1 MPAKKNVDFAPTLEI
16 YHYVNN
22 TYLTYSKKL
31 NSQRKQAVLDIKNA
45 FVQYLA
51 TIENLDRQH
60 ETTAFPFLTTG
71 LSKKNEPIVIDIDT
85 RLAVFVV
92 MLRAIQK
99 NSSTLPAEYG
109 GVELHFDV
117 PGWPVSTEDRYSQHW
132 TDFIQAAITAFKEG
146 MPDSNLHTWLPKTTQ
161 PSTTV
166 ITPVMEDPIH
176 SPPREIKSILKTSFP
191 APEISPSTTEVPPT
205 ATIIPATSSEETS
218 LPTTKIPPT
227 IIPQVKATTA
237 PTIKPK
243 TSSSETRLPAT
254 QVPPTTKSQVTTTT
268 TPAITPPTKPQVTAT
283 TTPEITRTIPAQ
295 TPSTS
300 KSQHGSTPT
309 PQAPLKRQFSGKSW
323 APKKLDSLLA
333 ELDIMYLYGREIA
346 AEDAEKSTAVKRLA
360 IDLYTDIKKYY
371 QSRYR
376 PTPQEKQQFI
386 NEFHEK
392 LHSKDELMSK
402 HRGRWKVIVANVA
415 LAFTGIGL
423 LAIGISLLARGHGFF
438 NETKS
443 QQLVNG
449 VGEQLNNTISV
460 R

>member
-22 TYLTYSKKL
+22 TYLTYNKKL
-31 NSQRKQAVLDIKNA
+31 DPQRKQAAVGIKTA

-51 TIENLDRQH
+51 TIENLDKHH

-99 NSSTLPAEYG
+99 NNSTLPAEYG

-132 TDFIQAAITAFKEG
+132 IDFIQAAIIAFKEG
-146 MPDSNLHTWLPKTTQ
+146 MPDSNLHTWLPKATQ

-166 ITPVMEDPIH
+166 ITSVMEDPIH

-191 APEISPSTTEVPPT
+191 TPEISPSTTEVPPT
-205 ATIIPATSSEETS
+205 APTTAAIIPATSSEETS
-218 LPTTKIPPT
+218 LPTTKVPPT

-243 TSSSETRLPAT
+243 TSSSETRLPT
-254 QVPPTTKSQVTTTT
+254 TPVPTTTT
-268 TPAITPPTKPQVTAT
+268 TPAITPPTKPKVTAT

-295 TPSTS
+295 TQSTM
-300 KSQHGSTPT
+300 KSQNGATPT
-309 PQAPLKRQFSGKSW
+309 PQASLKRQFSGKSW

-386 NEFHEK
+386 NDFHEK